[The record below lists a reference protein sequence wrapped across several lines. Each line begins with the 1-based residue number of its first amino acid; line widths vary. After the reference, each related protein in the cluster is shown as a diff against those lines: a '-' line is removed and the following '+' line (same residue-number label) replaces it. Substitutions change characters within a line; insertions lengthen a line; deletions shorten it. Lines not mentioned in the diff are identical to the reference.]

1 MSVLI
6 PNKIASAER
15 RLSSKV
21 HVWRPMTAA
30 ILLSSFA
37 MAPLSPGLSKPAS
50 TIRTGH
56 WELVE
61 TKFTGRPTCLLIGA
75 ASQNTVLT
83 LKIDSGDEARNLI
96 SFQFVNL
103 NWSIKSGD
111 DLGEIALL
119 NSTGGPT
126 AIPIA
131 GEKGFFFYLDA
142 GNAQTWLKLGD
153 KRGLWLERD
162 GKVLERINSDD
173 LPDKIEELRK
183 CGARLL
189 ADDPF
194 GD

>member
-6 PNKIASAER
+6 PNKFAPAER

-21 HVWRPMTAA
+21 RLRRPITAA
-30 ILLSSFA
+30 ILLSLVA
-37 MAPLSPGLSKPAS
+37 MAPFSPGQSKPAPPKR
-50 TIRTGH
+50 IGH

-75 ASQNTVLT
+75 ASQNTFLT

-126 AIPIA
+126 GIPIA
-131 GEKGFFFYLDA
+131 GEKGFFLYLDA

-162 GKVLERINSDD
+162 GKMLERMNIGN
-173 LPDKIEELRK
+173 LPDKIDELRK